1 MDSATC
7 PCGTGR
13 PRGNC
18 CGPYL
23 EGRASA
29 PTAEALMR
37 SRFVAYRDEVKE
49 YLLET
54 WHPDTRPIELAVE
67 ADGLTWTRLEV
78 VDVESGGP
86 LDDAGVVEFK
96 AHYHSRRKSG
106 VLHERS
112 RFRKVDACWLY
123 LDGDLSPNA
132 ESAKK
137 VGRNEPCPCGSG
149 KKYKRCCGRGA
160 R

>member
-23 EGRASA
+23 EGRVSA

-37 SRFVAYRDEVKE
+37 SRFVAYRDEARD
-49 YLLET
+49 YLIDT

-96 AHYHSRRKSG
+96 AHYRSRRKSG

-123 LDGDLSPNA
+123 LDGDVSPNA